1 MCNTV
6 WFFSESQC
14 AGVAT
19 GIELPDGPQ
28 HASPRNYSYGF
39 TVKRNVRGPLASV
52 ASVGCSYSK
61 TPQMDQALVV
71 ITILFISAGKAT
83 VAASFDPAT
92 QITLYNQPRF
102 FNSPVTLSEFI
113 VRPDPQ
119 VACYN
124 LPSAFSKTIGSAK
137 IAWSTR
143 TASAT
148 RVSCSTVW
156 FFPGLK
162 CAGTPKGVP
171 RPATVSNA
179 SSSLSFI
186 SVLAEPVRS
195 AASFA
200 CSYDRNPCAVIS
212 CPANTTCTSYGNT
225 AHACPCSPGFT
236 RVNGNCVDKC
246 TARNCP
252 ANSSC
257 YLRGGAAECVCK
269 RGFVQQSNGSCAP
282 QPDHDEW
289 LGSQNEARASVG
301 SPLLVWNDTLAAAAR
316 AWGTKLTSTSCYNTS
331 LEKGVPYGQNT
342 LAAYGFAPRDTVNVW
357 MSGRLSYTRA
367 EFPNGCKNGQL
378 RNCIHFLRAVWNT
391 TKSVGCA
398 AVPCTEEWS
407 TYICNYYPMGGIA
420 GTCPY

>member
-1 MCNTV
+1 MMCNTV

-39 TVKRNVRGPLASV
+39 TVK
-52 ASVGCSYSK
+52 
-61 TPQMDQALVV
+61 
-71 ITILFISAGKAT
+71 
-83 VAASFDPAT
+83 
-92 QITLYNQPRF
+92 
-102 FNSPVTLSEFI
+102 
-113 VRPDPQ
+113 
-119 VACYN
+119 
-124 LPSAFSKTIGSAK
+124 
-137 IAWSTR
+137 
-143 TASAT
+143 
-148 RVSCSTVW
+148 SCSTVW

-179 SSSLSFI
+179 SSSLSFV
-186 SVLAEPVRS
+186 SVLAEPMRS
-195 AASFA
+195 AASIA
-200 CSYDRNPCAVIS
+200 CSYDRNPCAVVP
-212 CPANTTCTSYGNT
+212 CPANTPCTSYGNT
-225 AHACPCSPGFT
+225 AHACPCSSGFT

-246 TARNCP
+246 TARKCP

-257 YLRGGAAECVCK
+257 YLRGGAAECVCR
-269 RGFVQQSNGSCAP
+269 RGFIQQSNGSCAP
-282 QPDHDEW
+282 QPIHDEW
-289 LGSQNEARASVG
+289 LGSQNDARASVG

-316 AWGTKLTSTSCYNTS
+316 AWGSKLTSTSCYNTS

-342 LAAYGFAPRDTVNVW
+342 LAASGFAPRDTVNVW

-378 RNCIHFLRAVWNT
+378 RDCIHFLKAVWNT

-398 AVPCTEEWS
+398 VVPCKEEWS
-407 TYICNYYPMGGIA
+407 TYICNYYPMGGIV
-420 GTCPY
+420 GSCPF